1 MRDSNYDD
9 YRSPLK
15 VAHFSETDQ
24 GYRKV
29 QNEKASENEPVGS
42 SAMHLPPSK
51 YKPAKTRLIKSKKGS
66 NGRGTQILER

>member
-1 MRDSNYDD
+1 M
-9 YRSPLK
+9 
-15 VAHFSETDQ
+15 DQ

-42 SAMHLPPSK
+42 SAMLLPPSK

-66 NGRGTQILER
+66 QRQRNSNLGALKKKTV